1 MTGAV
6 RPSVSTLPTRRPV
19 NPRYLTSGFAQW
31 TLDVHDVDRIA
42 GFWSAVLGYRIER
55 GDDGDAHLWPPSGGL
70 SVWLQPTDQ
79 PRTTKNRNHPDL
91 MVAGDR
97 IIDAAHDVIAERG
110 VAGTTHREIARAADV
125 PLGSM
130 TYHFTLLDEVLTEAF
145 TRHADTAARVFDER
159 LRAAR
164 DRDEAIKAVVT
175 LISDDLINPGSDRDL
190 ILAVELYGAADRN
203 PALRVVTQ
211 AWMARSAAPWN
222 ATSTPPPRAKLDA
235 FIEGLALHST
245 LSTDPMTKPQI
256 RDAVHR
262 HMR

>member
-1 MTGAV
+1 MDV
-6 RPSVSTLPTRRPV
+6 H
-19 NPRYLTSGFAQW
+19 
-31 TLDVHDVDRIA
+31 DVHDVDRMA

-55 GDDGDAHLWPPSGGL
+55 GDGGDAHLWPPSGGL
-70 SVWLQPTDQ
+70 SVWLQPSDQ
-79 PRTTKNRNHPDL
+79 PRTTKNCNHPDL

-97 IIDAAHDVIAERG
+97 IIDAALDVIAERG

-130 TYHFTLLDEVLTEAF
+130 TYHFTSLDEVLTEAF

-164 DRDEAIKAVVT
+164 DRDEAIEAVVT

-190 ILAVELYGAADRN
+190 ILAVELYGAAARN

-211 AWMARSAAPWN
+211 AWMARSRRALERHFDTTTARE
-222 ATSTPPPRAKLDA
+222 TGRLHRRPRPAQ
-235 FIEGLALHST
+235 HV
-245 LSTDPMTKPQI
+245 
-256 RDAVHR
+256 VHR
-262 HMR
+262 PDDQAPDPRRRPPAHALTCRWTVRATC